1 MDIKTLLLIG
11 MAIGFA
17 ASIAMLVVLWTRQ
30 TYAGFG
36 WWTAGLACEGLGT
49 IFFILHPPEFGL
61 SSVLVPSGLL
71 VFSLV
76 LIGRGMLVFRQRRVG
91 FGLEAAILLS
101 YLALFGFFSFVYPN
115 AHARIAVYSLYL
127 GLGSLLT
134 VYWILNTRPAY
145 FGSSDVVLAVSLSIQ
160 GAAAIARAVYSV
172 GVQPEVVNHM
182 LDSQFQG
189 YFLAIQV
196 LTAML
201 LPLTLIN
208 MDARRTECDYRA
220 TQAKLQASLAES
232 ERHRAQLMAFNAMN
246 EQLMACRHVDEARAI
261 IPDSLKKLFGAD
273 RAAYFEYDEMSAVAS
288 SAVTAGLQLGLSST
302 VRSLH
307 FPLRMRERTLGVVQ
321 VSVDD
326 AMPSDELETI
336 QTLATAV
343 AESIKLALSHLEL
356 EDELRTQALRDALT
370 GLFNRRYLDDVLTRE
385 LERCRRQG
393 ETFTVA
399 MLDLDH
405 FKRVN
410 DDFGHEAGDAVL
422 RGLGALLLHWS
433 RSSDIACRYGGE
445 EFTLLLQ
452 GSTPDD
458 VLERLQDLLLRVA
471 QMQIEYEG
479 RILPPI
485 TVSIG
490 VAQATADVPSGTEL
504 LSLADGALYQAK
516 QQGRN
521 RVVLASG

>member
-1 MDIKTLLLIG
+1 
-11 MAIGFA
+11 
-17 ASIAMLVVLWTRQ
+17 
-30 TYAGFG
+30 
-36 WWTAGLACEGLGT
+36 
-49 IFFILHPPEFGL
+49 
-61 SSVLVPSGLL
+61 
-71 VFSLV
+71 
-76 LIGRGMLVFRQRRVG
+76 
-91 FGLEAAILLS
+91 
-101 YLALFGFFSFVYPN
+101 
-115 AHARIAVYSLYL
+115 VYSLYL

-134 VYWILNTRPAY
+134 VYWILGTRPAY

-160 GAAAIARAVYSV
+160 GVAAVARAVYSV
-172 GVQPEVVNHM
+172 SAQPDVVNHM
-182 LDSQFQG
+182 LDSHFQA

-208 MDARRTECDYRA
+208 MDARRIEFDYRA
-220 TQAKLQASLAES
+220 TQARLQASLAES
-232 ERHRAQLMAFNAMN
+232 ERHRAQLVAFNEMN
-246 EQLMACRHVDEARAI
+246 ERLMACSHVDQARTV
-261 IPDSLKKLFGAD
+261 IPDSLQKLFGAD
-273 RAAYFEYDEMSAVAS
+273 RAAYLELDQTSAAPPPTS
-288 SAVTAGLQLGLSST
+288 
-302 VRSLH
+302 RSLH
-307 FPLRMRERTLGVVQ
+307 FPLRVRERTLGVVQ

-326 AMPSDELETI
+326 ALPSAELETI

-343 AESIKLALSHLEL
+343 TESLKLALSHLEL

-405 FKRVN
+405 FKRMN
-410 DDFGHEAGDAVL
+410 DDFGHEAGDTVL
-422 RGLGALLLHWS
+422 RGFGALLLHWS

-458 VLERLQDLLLRVA
+458 VLARLQDLLLRVE
-471 QMQIEYEG
+471 QMQIEFEG
-479 RILPPI
+479 RMLPAI

-490 VAQATADVPSGTEL
+490 VAQATPDVPSGTEL
-504 LSLADGALYQAK
+504 LSRADAALYQAK

-521 RVVLASG
+521 RVVLATV